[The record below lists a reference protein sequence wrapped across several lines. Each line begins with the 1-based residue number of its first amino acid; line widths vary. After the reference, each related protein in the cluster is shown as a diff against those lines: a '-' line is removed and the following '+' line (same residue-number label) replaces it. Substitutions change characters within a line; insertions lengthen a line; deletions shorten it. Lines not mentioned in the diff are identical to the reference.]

1 MQEQHE
7 NTETPPATSAGEP
20 YPGSTPSKVGP
31 LIESRGLFASA
42 TAQTIAVGF
51 VAGIIGAAAVTVPV
65 HFLGGPRKFGAVDVN
80 AIFNL
85 RSAVLTDKASSE
97 KTAEGRAA
105 LEAEAASTGP
115 KIDHALAEIQKD
127 CKCVLLVRAAV
138 ISNVPDY
145 TEQAKHMLGLDGID
159 EAALQAKIVNNLVG
173 KFSNVLT
180 QPGQD
185 PAGIKLPLTPGA
197 K

>member
-7 NTETPPATSAGEP
+7 NTETPPVSSVGELF
-20 YPGSTPSKVGP
+20 PGSPPSKMGP

-42 TAQTIAVGF
+42 TARTIVVGF
-51 VAGIIGAAAVTVPV
+51 TAGIFGAAAVMAAAY
-65 HFLGGPRKFGAVDVN
+65 FLGGPHKFGAVDVN

-97 KTAEGRAA
+97 KTPEGRAA
-105 LEAEAASTGP
+105 LEAEAANTGP
-115 KIDHALAEIQKD
+115 KIDHVLAAIQKD

-138 ISNVPDY
+138 ISNIPDY
-145 TEQAKHMLGLDGID
+145 TEQAKRMLGLDGID

-173 KFSNVLT
+173 KFSNVLN
-180 QPGQD
+180 QPGADAASMKQ
-185 PAGIKLPLTPGA
+185 PSNPGG